1 MKKWKQV
8 MAGVLIVC
16 LLGMGMPDNLKTAG
30 ARTKTLPAKGAV
42 ISLSAGESITIRF
55 KKCNK
60 KMKWKTS
67 NKKVATVKRK
77 KKAGYVVAK
86 SAGSAKITASAGK
99 KKYTCK
105 VVVKEEGGS
114 GGNTGSS
121 NGTGSSGGSGSS
133 GDTGSGGGS
142 GNSGNT
148 GNSGGSGSSG
158 NTGNSGGNGN
168 GGNSGNT
175 GNGGGTGNT
184 GNGGNTG
191 ETQDY
196 DASTV
201 NSTNFSEYFSLHAIH
216 KSTATYYDNGY
227 TNTCCNLD
235 DIAPGYDVAAINEYD
250 YNNGLMAGAYLEV
263 TGPKGTVNVLVTD
276 LMPYVGNESNCTV
289 GALDLNENTFAK
301 IADRVDG
308 KVQISWK
315 VIAFPT
321 TGPLQYK
328 FKDTSSQ
335 WWCEVQ
341 VRNQRYPVAKCEIK
355 NSDGTYTELPRKEYN
370 YFAAANGLGTGPYT
384 FRVTDIYGQVVED
397 TGIALTPGGIVN
409 GHANFAA
416 KE

>member
-1 MKKWKQV
+1 MSETMKKWKQI
-8 MAGVLIVC
+8 MAGVLMVC
-16 LLGMGMPDNLKTAG
+16 LLGMGMPDSLMTAG
-30 ARTKTLPAKGAV
+30 AKTKTLPAKGAA
-42 ISLSAGESITIRF
+42 ISLSVGESVTIRF

-77 KKAGYVVAK
+77 KKAAHVTAK

-105 VVVKEEGGS
+105 VVVTAEGGEGGGS
-114 GGNTGSS
+114 ENGGDTGNTGGTGNGGNTGN
-121 NGTGSSGGSGSS
+121 NG
-133 GDTGSGGGS
+133 
-142 GNSGNT
+142 GNT
-148 GNSGGSGSSG
+148 GNSGGTGNGGNTGNNGGTGNNG
-158 NTGNSGGNGN
+158 NTGNSGGTEN

-175 GNGGGTGNT
+175 G
-184 GNGGNTG
+184 
-191 ETQDY
+191 EIQDY

-201 NSTNFSEYFSLHAIH
+201 SSTNFAQYFSLHAIH

-235 DIAPGYDVAAINEYD
+235 DIAAGYDVAAINEYD

-263 TGPKGTVNVLVTD
+263 TGPKGKVNVLVTD
-276 LMPYVGNESNCTV
+276 LMPYAGNENNCTV

-301 IADRVDG
+301 IADRIDG
-308 KVQISWK
+308 KVNISWK

-321 TGPLQYK
+321 TGPVQYK

-397 TGIALTPGGIVN
+397 AGIALTPGGIVN
-409 GHANFAA
+409 GHANFPA

>member
-1 MKKWKQV
+1 MSETMKKWKQI

-16 LLGMGMPDNLKTAG
+16 LLGMGMPENLKTAG
-30 ARTKTLPAKGAV
+30 AKTKTLPAKGAA
-42 ISLSAGESITIRF
+42 ISLSVGESVTIRF

-77 KKAGYVVAK
+77 KKAAHVTAK

-105 VVVKEEGGS
+105 VVVTAEGGEGGGTEN
-114 GGNTGSS
+114 GGNTG
-121 NGTGSSGGSGSS
+121 N
-133 GDTGSGGGS
+133 
-142 GNSGNT
+142 
-148 GNSGGSGSSG
+148 
-158 NTGNSGGNGN
+158 N
-168 GGNSGNT
+168 GG
-175 GNGGGTGNT
+175 T

-191 ETQDY
+191 SGEEIQDY

-201 NSTNFSEYFSLHAIH
+201 SSTNFAQYFSLHAIH

-235 DIAPGYDVAAINEYD
+235 DIAAGYDVAAINEYD

-263 TGPKGTVNVLVTD
+263 TGPKGKVNVLVTD
-276 LMPYVGNESNCTV
+276 LMPYAGNENNCTV

-301 IADRVDG
+301 IADRIDG
-308 KVQISWK
+308 KVNISWK

-321 TGPLQYK
+321 TGPVQYK

-397 TGIALTPGGIVN
+397 AGIALTPGGIVN
-409 GHANFAA
+409 GHANFPA